1 MEWGREEKLTLREEW
16 VIGSWTGRGWKEDL
30 AVTCP
35 VSLNREESG
44 RNPRTPIAGRV
55 YRAREG

>member
-1 MEWGREEKLTLREEW
+1 MGEREEKLTLREEW
-16 VIGSWTGRGWKEDL
+16 VIGGWTGRGWEEDL

-44 RNPRTPIAGRV
+44 GSPRTPIAGRV